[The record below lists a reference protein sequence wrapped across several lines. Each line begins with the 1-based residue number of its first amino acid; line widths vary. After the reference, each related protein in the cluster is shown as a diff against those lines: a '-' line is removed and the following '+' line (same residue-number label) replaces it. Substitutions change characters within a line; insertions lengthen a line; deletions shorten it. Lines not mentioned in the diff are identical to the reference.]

1 MKELIKEM
9 ESYTKEEEIIIYK
22 LLLEKI
28 KKEQ

>member
-9 ESYTKEEEIIIYK
+9 ELYTKEEEIIIYK

>member
-1 MKELIKEM
+1 MEELVKEM
-9 ESYTKEEEIIIYK
+9 KKYTKEEEIIIYK